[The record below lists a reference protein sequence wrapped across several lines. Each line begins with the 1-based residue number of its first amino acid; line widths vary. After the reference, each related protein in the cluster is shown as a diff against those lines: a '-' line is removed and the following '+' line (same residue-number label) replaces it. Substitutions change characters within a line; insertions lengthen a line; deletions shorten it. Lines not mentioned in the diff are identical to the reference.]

1 MRILYRQSNGVVC
14 VVIPAPKILTQE
26 NPDTGQLW
34 TVEDIAKKDV
44 PTGYKYKIVEDS
56 EIPTDR
62 SFRGAWTVD
71 ESDLTDG
78 VGADYGITK
87 E

>member
-1 MRILYRQSNGVVC
+1 MSKIIYKNGNEVA
-14 VVIPAPKILTQE
+14 VITPAPNQLKEI
-26 NPDTGQLW
+26 NSATGELW

-44 PTGYKYKIVEDS
+44 PTGSKYKIVEDS
-56 EIPTDR
+56 DVSTDR
-62 SFRGAWTVD
+62 SFRDAWTVD

-78 VGADYGITK
+78 VG